1 MRRAA
6 LVAAVALGLAVPASA
21 QRAPD
26 KRLPADSPAGVQAQE
41 RLREGERRL
50 REDEF
55 ASAATAFEEAIA
67 LDPDMMMAHHGLGRA
82 RMGLKEYPGA
92 IAAFLAAREAFGRR
106 AAEIERRRA
115 KIEAALVEGVAAYQG
130 RGMGSPESARAGRRA
145 REEQLDRFREETRRA
160 LQPPAGLALA
170 LGSAYFRTGQ
180 LAEAERE
187 WRAALAADPAL
198 GEARINLA
206 VVLLMSGRAP
216 EAQMELAAAKR
227 SGARVPA
234 GLEADVASA
243 LATR

>member
-1 MRRAA
+1 MRPGA
-6 LVAAVALGLAVPASA
+6 LCVTVALGLAVPVTA

-26 KRLPADSPAGVQAQE
+26 KRLPADTPAGVQAQE
-41 RLREGERRL
+41 RLREGERL
-50 REDEF
+50 IKEDEF
-55 ASAATAFEEAIA
+55 ASAAKAFEEAIA

-82 RMGLKEYPGA
+82 RMGLKEYPAA
-92 IAAFLAAREAFGRR
+92 ITAFLAAREAFGRR

-115 KIEAALVEGVAAYQG
+115 KIEAALVEAVAAYQG
-130 RGMGSPESARAGRRA
+130 RGMGSPESVRAARQA

-160 LQPPAGLALA
+160 LQPPPGLTLA

-206 VVLLMSGRAP
+206 VLLLMSGRAA
-216 EAQMELAAAKR
+216 EAEMELAAAKR

-234 GLEADVASA
+234 GLEKDVATA
-243 LATR
+243 LARR